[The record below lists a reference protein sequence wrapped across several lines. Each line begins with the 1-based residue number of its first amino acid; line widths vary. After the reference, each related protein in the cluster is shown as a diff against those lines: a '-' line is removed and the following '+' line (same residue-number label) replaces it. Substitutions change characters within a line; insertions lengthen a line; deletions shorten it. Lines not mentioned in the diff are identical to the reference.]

1 MFGMVIS
8 DFFIKEGVL
17 HVDDMIE
24 GIIKKL
30 GCNQADA
37 DRIRRAYICAKN
49 AHEGQLRKNGDP
61 YIIHPLA
68 VASSLADMGMD
79 PASVMAALL
88 HDVIEDT
95 PVSYDELK
103 AQFGAEV
110 ADLAEGVTKLTRMPY
125 TTREEEEYENLR
137 KLFIAT
143 AKDIRVIIIKLYDRL
158 HNVRTLQYRSERKQ
172 KEIAFETMLIYAP
185 IAHRLGMNALKNELE
200 DRSLF
205 FLDPVGYK
213 EILDYLDTSAEERTT
228 FLNCIIDRLRE
239 RLASENIDGAVE
251 GRVKHI
257 YGIYRKVYVQNHD
270 ISEVYDIYA
279 VRVIVQTVNDCYN
292 VLGVVHDLY
301 KPMPGRFKDYI
312 STPKPNLYQSLHT
325 TVIGREGRPFEVQ
338 IRTWDMHNTAEY
350 GIAAHWKYKDGVRQH
365 GDEERFAWVRKLLE
379 SQQDADPEDFINSLR
394 TELFSDEVYVF
405 TPKGDVINLPLGATP
420 IDFAYAIHSAVGN
433 RMVGAKVN
441 GKIVPLDSALENG
454 DIVDILTSNSGRGP
468 SRDWLTI
475 AKTGEARNKIK
486 MWFKKERRE
495 ENIEQGKEALEDELK
510 REFLTAAFEDPAIR
524 DTVCQ
529 RLSFHSVEDLYAA
542 IGYGGITVRKV
553 ISRVAELAPKPERPL
568 PATKTLKTR
577 PSSGIIVEGVDNC
590 LVKFARCCTPIP
602 GDEIIGFITKGFGV
616 SIHRTDCP
624 NIQSLNT
631 PENTGRILRVHWVPT
646 PNEQYQTALQIRG
659 RNRRGLLAD
668 IAMALSDMHIDASSI
683 SAHELQK
690 AQAQIDAVVILR
702 NAEQLGQ
709 VAVRLKNIEGVTDVE
724 RVIR

>member
-1 MFGMVIS
+1 M
-8 DFFIKEGVL
+8 DE
-17 HVDDMIE
+17 MIE
-24 GIIKKL
+24 RIIRKL
-30 GCNQADA
+30 GCSDADA
-37 DRIRRAYICAKN
+37 ERIRRAYICAKN

-61 YIIHPLA
+61 YITHPLA
-68 VASSLADMGMD
+68 VADMLADMGLD

-95 PVSYDELK
+95 PVTYEDLK

-143 AKDIRVIIIKLYDRL
+143 AKDIRVIIIKLFDRL

-185 IAHRLGMNALKNELE
+185 IAHRLGMNNLKNELE
-200 DRSLF
+200 DRSLY

-213 EILDYLDTSAEERTT
+213 EILNYLDSSAEERTN
-228 FLNCIIDRLRE
+228 FLNSIIDRLRE
-239 RLASENIDGAVE
+239 RLAAEHIDCAVE

-257 YGIYRKVYVQNHD
+257 YGIYRKVYMQNHD

-350 GIAAHWKYKDGVRQH
+350 GVAAHWKYKDGVRQH

-379 SQQDADPEDFINSLR
+379 SQQDTDPEDFINSLR
-394 TELFSDEVYVF
+394 TELFADEVYVF

-433 RMVGAKVN
+433 RMTGAKVG
-441 GKIVPLDSALENG
+441 GKIVPLDTPLENG
-454 DIVDILTSNSGRGP
+454 DIVEILTSNAGRGP
-468 SRDWLTI
+468 SRDWLNI

-495 ENIEQGKEALEDELK
+495 ENIERGRAALDEELR
-510 REFLTAAFEDPAIR
+510 RELLTSAFEDPAIR

-529 RLSFHSVEDLYAA
+529 RLSFHSVDDLYAA
-542 IGYGGITVRKV
+542 IGYGGITARKV
-553 ISRVAELAPKPERPL
+553 ASRVAELAPKPERSI
-568 PATKTLKTR
+568 PATKTIKTR
-577 PSSGIIVEGVDNC
+577 PSSGIVVEGVDNC

-602 GDEIIGFITKGFGV
+602 GDEIVGFITKGFGV
-616 SIHRTDCP
+616 SIHRADCP
-624 NIQSLNT
+624 NFQALNT
-631 PENTGRILRVHWVPT
+631 PENAERILRVHWVSA

-659 RNRRGLLAD
+659 KNRRGLLAD
-668 IAMALSDMHIDASSI
+668 IAMALSDMHIDVSSI

-690 AQAQIDAVVILR
+690 TQAQIDAVVILR
-702 NAEQLGQ
+702 SADQLGQ
-709 VAVRLKNIEGVTDVE
+709 IAVRLKNIAGVTDVE

>member
-1 MFGMVIS
+1 
-8 DFFIKEGVL
+8 
-17 HVDDMIE
+17 MIE